1 MVTHC
6 LPLPRIAPLFEKSP
20 GVMDLISSYLYLRR
34 AIGIIGILVPIVLP
48 IGYAVSTG
56 HDRLLA
62 SVSTYY
68 YTDMRNI
75 FVGSMCAVGVFLLC
89 YRLTPLDDLLTS
101 IVGAAAILVAL
112 CPTVPPNP
120 STIATVVGYL
130 HIAFAAILLVGFAL
144 ISWFI
149 FTQPD
154 PARPLPDPQ
163 QGDPG
168 SRKNLRNVIYRGC
181 AIVIVAGVALAVLS
195 SQLPRSFVHTYHP
208 LFWCEA
214 VATFAFGVSWL
225 IKGQTLFR
233 DGPGPSA
240 QPAVVLSEEP
250 LPS

>member
-1 MVTHC
+1 
-6 LPLPRIAPLFEKSP
+6 
-20 GVMDLISSYLYLRR
+20 MDLISSYLYLRR

-56 HDRLLA
+56 HHRLLA

-120 STIATVVGYL
+120 SGIAVVVGYL
-130 HIAFAAILLVGFAL
+130 HIVFAAILLIGFAM

-154 PARPLPDPQ
+154 PARPDQPP
-163 QGDPG
+163 GDPT
-168 SRKNLRNVIYRGC
+168 SRKSLRNVIYRSC

-195 SQLPRSFVHTYHP
+195 SQLPQSFVSSYHP

-214 VATFAFGVSWL
+214 VATVAFGVSWL

-233 DGPGPSA
+233 DVPGSSP
-240 QPAVVLSEEP
+240 QPAAVLAGDP